1 MKVIQTLIVHD
12 AIGKR
17 KIVLD
22 QLREG
27 LQTLGFG
34 DRLRVLPDLFKELF
48 VAGEEITADK
58 VKECLTFPTELSD
71 EESTIKVCLEEYI
84 MKASCESLKDLLIF
98 ATGAPCLLD
107 FGLGMI
113 TVEFSDESSIFS
125 STCLKKITF
134 PRKFPDSDT
143 ILAAICGVCDNAGR
157 AFTSI

>member
-12 AIGKR
+12 AIGKC

-34 DRLRVLPDLFKELF
+34 DRLSVLPDLFKELF
-48 VAGEEITADK
+48 VAGEEITADQ
-58 VKECLTFPTELSD
+58 VKECLKFPTELSD
-71 EESTIKVCLEEYI
+71 EESAIKVCLEEYI
-84 MKASCESLKDLLIF
+84 MKGSCESLKDLLIF
-98 ATGAPCLLD
+98 ATGAPCLPD
-107 FGLGMI
+107 FGLGRI
-113 TVEFSDESSIFS
+113 TVEFSDDSSIFS

-134 PRKFPDSDT
+134 PRKFPDNDT
-143 ILAAICGVCDNAGR
+143 ILAAIRGVCDNAGR